1 MSPARRTALALLW
14 LAALLAAGWAIGQRL
29 ELSGDLRRF
38 MPEPRTPAQAL
49 LVDELGDG
57 PGSRLLLLSLSG
69 ADPETLADQS
79 RALAATLAGNPDFEF
94 VANGADAGLEAVPES
109 LRPYRYLLSPTLDHR
124 RLDAEYLGEQFDER
138 LQDLGSPM
146 AALVEPLLPADPTL
160 EMLTLAEAWQP
171 KAAPRRLHGV
181 WFDTA
186 GEEALLLAQTRA
198 AGFDP
203 SAQQRAYDAVHAAF
217 ADVASDSGATLRM
230 TGPGAFSV
238 EIGGRTAR
246 EAQWIGTID
255 SIALILLLLVAYRS
269 WRAPLLGVLPLATAG
284 LAGLG
289 AVALAFEAVH
299 GITVAFG
306 FTLIGVVQDYPIHF
320 LSQQRAG
327 ISPRDNVR
335 ALWPALL
342 TGVVATCI
350 AYLTFL
356 FSGVDGLRQLAVF
369 TISALAAAALAT
381 RYGLPALVDPAPR
394 DLAGSRVLQT
404 LWGGIQ
410 RLPRPRWSLLLLAA
424 ACVTVLA
431 TARGPFWENDLSK
444 LTPVPTEGMALD
456 ARLRQEL
463 GAPDVRYIVVMRG
476 ADADA
481 ALAATE
487 VLHPRLDAL
496 VAEGA
501 LDGYDSA
508 ARYLPSAA
516 TQRARQRAL
525 PAPVELRA
533 ALDAALAGSPFRADA
548 FEPFLADVER
558 ARTAEPLRPA
568 DLAGTPLAAT
578 VEGLLLQ
585 GDGAA
590 SAAGG
595 SAVAESAANDGHT
608 AAGTRGATALVSL
621 SGLEDVDAVVRV
633 AADAGGELLD
643 MKAASESL
651 VAEYRGR
658 VLAALAVAALLLAA
672 TVWIALRSPGRVV
685 RVLLPM
691 ALTTLVTLAVLRG
704 LGVELNLFHLVALIL
719 AAGLGLDYALFFEHA
734 GDRRDDQLRTLHAVL
749 VCSLMTLLVFSLLAL
764 SSIPVLRAIGGT
776 VAIGVLSNFVLALL
790 VSRHD
795 AGAGA
800 APDAVESAGGSS

>member
-1 MSPARRTALALLW
+1 MSPRRRTALALLW
-14 LAALLAAGWAIGQRL
+14 LAALLVAGWAIGQRL

-57 PGSRLLLLSLSG
+57 PGTRLLLVSLSG
-69 ADPETLADQS
+69 AAPEVLAAQS
-79 RALAATLAGNPDFEF
+79 RALAAALAANPDFEF
-94 VANGADAGLEAVPES
+94 VTNGADAGLDAVPES
-109 LRPYRYLLSPTLDHR
+109 LRPYRYLLSPSFDDR
-124 RLDAEYLGEQFDER
+124 PLDAAYLGEQLAER

-160 EMLTLAEAWQP
+160 EMLVLAEAWQP
-171 KAAPRRLHGV
+171 KAAPQRLHGV
-181 WFDTA
+181 WFDAA
-186 GEEALLLAQTRA
+186 GREALLLAQTGA

-203 SAQQRAYDAVHAAF
+203 SAQQRAYDAVYAGF
-217 ADVASDSGATLRM
+217 AEVAGDSGAGLRM

-255 SIALILLLLVAYRS
+255 SIALVLLLLLAYRS

-289 AVALAFEAVH
+289 AVALLFEAVH

-335 ALWPALL
+335 ALWPALV

-381 RYGLPALVDPAPR
+381 RFGLPPLVDPAPR
-394 DLAGSRVLQT
+394 DLADSPVLQA
-404 LWGGIQ
+404 LWRGIG
-410 RLPRPRWSLLLLAA
+410 RLPRPRWSLLALAL
-424 ACVTVLA
+424 ACVAVLA
-431 TARGPFWENDLSK
+431 GARGPFWENDLSK
-444 LTPVPTEGMALD
+444 LTPVPEEGMALD
-456 ARLRQEL
+456 ARLRAEL
-463 GAPDVRYIVVMRG
+463 GAPDVRYVAVLRG

-487 VLHPRLDAL
+487 ALHPRLDAL
-496 VAEGA
+496 VAAGA

-516 TQRARQRAL
+516 TQRARQRTL
-525 PAPVELRA
+525 PTPAALRA
-533 ALDAALAGSPFRADA
+533 SLADALAGTPFREDA
-548 FEPFLADVER
+548 FTPFLADVEL
-558 ARTAEPLRPA
+558 ARGAPPLRPG
-568 DLAGTPLAAT
+568 DLAGTPLAGT
-578 VEGLLLQ
+578 VQGLLLE
-585 GDGAA
+585 
-590 SAAGG
+590 GG
-595 SAVAESAANDGHT
+595 G
-608 AAGTRGATALVSL
+608 GATALVSL
-621 SGLEDVDAVVRV
+621 SGLKDVDAVAQA

-658 VLAALAVAALLLAA
+658 VLAALTLAALLLAA
-672 TVWIALRSPGRVV
+672 TVWIALRTPGRVL

-691 ALTTLVTLAVLRG
+691 ALTTLVILAVLRG

-734 GDRRDDQLRTLHAVL
+734 GDRREDQLRTLHAVL
-749 VCSLMTLLVFSLLAL
+749 VCSLMTALVFSLLAL
-764 SSIPVLRAIGGT
+764 SSIPVLRAIGST
-776 VAIGVLSNFVLALL
+776 VAIGVVSNFVLALL

-795 AGAGA
+795 AGPGPAAEGA
-800 APDAVESAGGSS
+800 PAVEGHA